1 MMTQLYPVVGSVR
14 ADDKCYGLYEL
25 DLQSPGNKGFHR
37 YQIIVVPIGE
47 QLYEYRRD
55 MGLAKKFKAMQFRV
69 PGAIRDEDTGRVEFV
84 HTVGELM
91 DIAEQLREIPAPVHD
106 MKDFKQEYV
115 DHFEKIR
122 KGRRGEQQFAITKHY
137 AKG

>member
-1 MMTQLYPVVGSVR
+1 MTQLYPVVGSVR
-14 ADDKCYGLYEL
+14 ADDPCYGLYEL
-25 DLQSPGNKGFHR
+25 DLQSPGSRGVHR

-55 MGLAKKFKAMQFRV
+55 MGLAKGQKALQFRI
-69 PGAIRDEDTGRVEFV
+69 PGAIRDEDTGKVEFV

-91 DIAEQLREIPAPVHD
+91 EIADELRAMPSPVHEPRN
-106 MKDFKQEYV
+106 FKQEYV

-122 KGRRGEQQFAITKHY
+122 KGRKGQQQFAITKHY
-137 AKG
+137 VKN